1 MIYFQSRTSNKWNE
15 KTALDFAPHPILAAI
30 QQPQQQRQ
38 RKIERGQEYPD
49 SSGTSH
55 LFSGGRRP
63 DTAFQRYRNSR
74 LGGEF
79 HSEITGRSL
88 SECLDECLRQTSFQ
102 CRSAVYSDRFRTCR
116 LSRYNQKD
124 GMRIIYDA
132 DYDYYENLMRMCSFA
147 LQTHLIHFIIC
158 LIFSFEIS
166 MSHSLCHV
174 HFHCFYFICYCE
186 IARHCNALGCCAV
199 LLHSCSE
206 QEKCS
211 RHRHTFLICFF
222 FFVLLP
228 LAKLQ

>member
-1 MIYFQSRTSNKWNE
+1 MKGELTEIHHTHKMRHALCLKNE
-15 KTALDFAPHPILAAI
+15 INLTKHSLLFIFSSL
-30 QQPQQQRQ
+30 
-38 RKIERGQEYPD
+38 ERGQEYPD
-49 SSGTSH
+49 NSGTSH

-132 DYDYYENLMRMCSFA
+132 DYDYYENLMRAYTSSIYENCFVA
-147 LQTHLIHFIIC
+147 L
-158 LIFSFEIS
+158 S
-166 MSHSLCHV
+166 
-174 HFHCFYFICYCE
+174 
-186 IARHCNALGCCAV
+186 
-199 LLHSCSE
+199 
-206 QEKCS
+206 
-211 RHRHTFLICFF
+211 
-222 FFVLLP
+222 LP
-228 LAKLQ
+228 LYRF

>member
-1 MIYFQSRTSNKWNE
+1 MLFLFSIYNSE
-15 KTALDFAPHPILAAI
+15 ILI
-30 QQPQQQRQ
+30 NNF
-38 RKIERGQEYPD
+38 INYTERGQEYPD
-49 SSGTSH
+49 NSGTSH

-132 DYDYYENLMRMCSFA
+132 DYDYYENLMCTGAKYLQHFLRCCSSAERHFKLIVSVFLFIMCF
-147 LQTHLIHFIIC
+147 F
-158 LIFSFEIS
+158 
-166 MSHSLCHV
+166 
-174 HFHCFYFICYCE
+174 
-186 IARHCNALGCCAV
+186 
-199 LLHSCSE
+199 LLH
-206 QEKCS
+206 
-211 RHRHTFLICFF
+211 RCFCYSGRRWRRSTE
-222 FFVLLP
+222 
-228 LAKLQ
+228 

>member
-1 MIYFQSRTSNKWNE
+1 MNLIHFVFFFT
-15 KTALDFAPHPILAAI
+15 
-30 QQPQQQRQ
+30 
-38 RKIERGQEYPD
+38 ERGQEYPD
-49 SSGTSH
+49 NSGTSH

-132 DYDYYENLMRMCSFA
+132 DYDYYENLMCTYTLFCFVLCCFRNN
-147 LQTHLIHFIIC
+147 TT
-158 LIFSFEIS
+158 FSPMGDGSIEP
-166 MSHSLCHV
+166 
-174 HFHCFYFICYCE
+174 
-186 IARHCNALGCCAV
+186 
-199 LLHSCSE
+199 
-206 QEKCS
+206 KK
-211 RHRHTFLICFF
+211 TCFF
-222 FFVLLP
+222 NF
-228 LAKLQ
+228 